1 MLWIIYRQD
10 YLWKKKCNDFKKP
23 LIHGA
28 IAGWYYQISVVFPG
42 DNTLSKIY
50 SGNDVKG
57 IETIVGNPSYTPAAA
72 ASTQVS
78 ECIKVLLNKDLP
90 LRGKLLYVDLLS
102 NSYNIF
108 EI

>member
-1 MLWIIYRQD
+1 ME
-10 YLWKKKCNDFKKP
+10 KKCNDFDKP

-28 IAGWYYQISVVFPG
+28 IAGWFYQVSVVFPG

-50 SGNDVKG
+50 SSDETSG

-78 ECIKVLLNKDLP
+78 ECIKVLLKKDLS
-90 LRGKLLYVDLLS
+90 LRGKLLYVDLLN